1 MKGKSR
7 AMIDQ
12 IRAMRADGHSISK
25 IKLALGI
32 SRNTVRR
39 YLRDDE
45 VDVQPAASTPSPID
59 WETILAEIGRGRVA
73 KRLYEELSPTMSY
86 SNFSRILKKKRP
98 MAEKPIAIRLHHEP
112 GEKTQVDYATGL
124 MITDHRTGVQ
134 TPTQFFCG
142 VLPHSSFI
150 FGEFTMTQ
158 RLPDFIRSHERM
170 WAYFGGVSQ
179 YVVLDNLKSGVSK
192 AHRYDPD
199 VNPTYCDYSNHAGF
213 VALPARVRTPRDK
226 AAVEATIGVIQRD
239 FFDRNR
245 DKKFY
250 SLGELNQSFRKYLDE
265 LNLRLMPD
273 YGCSRLERFESEKDK
288 LKPLS
293 ERPYEFFEWKK
304 AKVHPDSCIE
314 LSRSVYSVPFEYVHQ
329 TVHVKFS
336 DKIVIVMN
344 ESATKTIAVHA
355 RQPRFKNSII
365 PSHLPPNKTQLST
378 FDVRRVQKFAD
389 GIGPRCREYI
399 DWQFDGVDQP
409 LRALRR
415 MLGLLR
421 FHETKRPSASAME
434 YAASLA
440 KQFNRKDLR
449 YFQNCATSHL
459 QSGSRIHLV
468 TPPKRETTNIHIR
481 T

>member
-12 IRAMRADGHSISK
+12 IRTMRADGHSIHK

-39 YLRDDE
+39 YLRQ
-45 VDVQPAASTPSPID
+45 VDAAESGAPISCAID
-59 WETILAEIGRGRVA
+59 WDKVLVEIGRGRVS
-73 KRLYEELSPTMSY
+73 KRVYEELSPDMSY

-98 MAEKPIAIRLHHEP
+98 PSSKPVAMRLHHEP
-112 GEKTQVDYATGL
+112 GEKTQVDYSDGL
-124 MITDHRTGVQ
+124 MITDGRTGVQ
-134 TPTQFFCG
+134 SPTQFFCG
-142 VLPHSSFI
+142 VLPHSSFT
-150 FGEFTMTQ
+150 FGEFTLTQ
-158 RLPDFIRSHERM
+158 KLPDFIRSHERM

-179 YVVLDNLKSGVSK
+179 YVVIDNLKSGVSK

-199 VNPTYCDYSNHAGF
+199 INPTYCDYSNHTGF
-213 VALPARVRTPRDK
+213 VVLPARVRTPRDK
-226 AAVEATIGVIQRD
+226 AAVEAAIGVIQRD
-239 FFDRNR
+239 FFDRHR

-250 SLGELNQSFRKYLDE
+250 SLGELNQEFRKYLDE
-265 LNLRLMPD
+265 LNLRQMPD
-273 YGCSRLERFESEKDK
+273 YGCSRLERFEGEKDR
-288 LKPLS
+288 LKPLA

-314 LSRSVYSVPFEYVHQ
+314 LLRSVYSVPFEYVHQ

-336 DKIVIVMN
+336 DKIVIIMN
-344 ESATKTIAVHA
+344 ESGINTIASHA
-355 RQPRFKNSII
+355 RQQRFKNSIN

-378 FDVRRVQKFAD
+378 FDVRRVQRFAD
-389 GIGPRCREYI
+389 GIGSKCREYV
-399 DWQFDGVDQP
+399 DWQFEGEEHP

-421 FHETKRPSASAME
+421 FFETKKPSPRAME
-434 YAASLA
+434 HAAHLSM
-440 KQFNRKDLR
+440 QFHRRDLR
-449 YFQNCATSHL
+449 YFQNCTENYRH
-459 QSGSRIHLV
+459 SGSRMHLV
-468 TPPKRETTNIHIR
+468 TPPKRESTNIHIR